1 MRDEQQEVGK
11 QSPHGTGRGKPLVQ
25 PSQARCSCGDS
36 PPQPIKCTEMQVA
49 GLDLLASGQDG
60 SRGEGRQGAACLSL
74 HTTQASGKEV
84 DSMYRC
90 FFSSL
95 QLHQF
100 NCSSKVTGFCS
111 ATSLPHDPPEL
122 GLLLPERGKQPLEL
136 PLPPWGLKPEVWGW
150 SALWN

>member
-1 MRDEQQEVGK
+1 MKQQEVGK
-11 QSPHGTGRGKPLVQ
+11 QNPLMGLEGESHCTAKPSLVQ
-25 PSQARCSCGDS
+25 LWGQSTPTHQVHGDAGGGAW
-36 PPQPIKCTEMQVA
+36 PA
-49 GLDLLASGQDG
+49 GLRPRWFS
-60 SRGEGRQGAACLSL
+60 GEGGQGAACLSL
-74 HTTQASGKEV
+74 HTTRASGKEV

-100 NCSSKVTGFCS
+100 NCSSKVTGFCP
-111 ATSLPHDPPEL
+111 ATSLPHDPPDL